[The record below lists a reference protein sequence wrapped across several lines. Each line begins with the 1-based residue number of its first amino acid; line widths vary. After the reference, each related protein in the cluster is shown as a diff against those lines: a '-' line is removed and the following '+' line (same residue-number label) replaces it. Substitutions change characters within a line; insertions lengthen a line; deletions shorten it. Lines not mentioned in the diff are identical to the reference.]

1 MKMKRKTILNPVLI
15 LSLMMALTTTL
26 VSTSTV
32 LADGEGSW
40 VTRTSMPTP
49 RTGLSVVAANN
60 GKIYAIGGWDGV
72 RAIVLDTVEEYD
84 PATDT
89 WTSRASMPTAREGL
103 RAVMAGNGK
112 IYAIGGGNNVI
123 VGTVE
128 EYDPTTDT
136 WTSRTSMPTPRTSP
150 DVTVASNGNIY
161 VIGGWANGIALD
173 TVEEYNPSTDSW
185 TVRTDMPTARGSL
198 GTVTLGDKIY
208 AIGGSNTGN
217 DSSLAIVEVYDP
229 VDDTWTTRASM
240 PTARQSFGAVAA
252 SNGRIYVIGG
262 WKYWSD
268 YVATVEEYDPVTDT
282 WAIRASMP
290 TARYMLDAAEASNG
304 KIYAIGGRIYM
315 ASSEVDANEEFT
327 PPFLPMFAATTDN
340 QEIYP
345 GDPVAVDLGIQN
357 AVDLYAAQ
365 ALCEVDPAVLEI
377 QSAEF
382 GDFFDPV
389 LRVALI
395 DQVDAVNGEW
405 LGAISQQNPAD
416 PLSGDGLYA
425 TLEYVAQAPGTS
437 NVSCEPIFS
446 DRDGFTLPVT
456 YSGTEITVLPF
467 ATLEGV
473 VLYQG
478 RTGHAGIEVTASGE
492 VTQSDE
498 TDAAG
503 TFVLD
508 ELRSGDY
515 EVEAS
520 AALYLPA
527 CAHEVTVTSGET
539 VTLDAVT
546 LLGGDLTGNEV
557 IDIGDLSLLGAG
569 FGTPATGADINADGI
584 VNVQDLAIL
593 AGNYET
599 SGCREW

>member
-1 MKMKRKTILNPVLI
+1 MKLKRLPNPILGRNIALVLVLAASVINVPAVNAMGNRYDPPATFSDDFSAYDIGSLGGPNWGNYVVSGDYTGQTAGVALNPISGGKGFRFYENCEIWGMCYQAIDFQKYQGLTDFTFSTKAMKTIDTRDIACGVPEIVTPLDGD
-15 LSLMMALTTTL
+15 
-26 VSTSTV
+26 
-32 LADGEGSW
+32 DGEFRFNITWGYYGEGIYYCDGGDCTQLAGEEINTPGKSLNTW
-40 VTRTSMPTP
+40 YSMEISFAGEQITITYEKGTANE
-49 RTGLSVVAANN
+49 RQYVATHEKAALVKSTITLRNAVCGLKQQEMYFDDVFFS
-60 GKIYAIGGWDGV
+60 
-72 RAIVLDTVEEYD
+72 T
-84 PATDT
+84 AT
-89 WTSRASMPTAREGL
+89 AL
-103 RAVMAGNGK
+103 
-112 IYAIGGGNNVI
+112 
-123 VGTVE
+123 
-128 EYDPTTDT
+128 
-136 WTSRTSMPTPRTSP
+136 
-150 DVTVASNGNIY
+150 VASNP
-161 VIGGWANGIALD
+161 D
-173 TVEEYNPSTDSW
+173 T
-185 TVRTDMPTARGSL
+185 
-198 GTVTLGDKIY
+198 
-208 AIGGSNTGN
+208 
-217 DSSLAIVEVYDP
+217 
-229 VDDTWTTRASM
+229 
-240 PTARQSFGAVAA
+240 
-252 SNGRIYVIGG
+252 
-262 WKYWSD
+262 
-268 YVATVEEYDPVTDT
+268 
-282 WAIRASMP
+282 
-290 TARYMLDAAEASNG
+290 
-304 KIYAIGGRIYM
+304 
-315 ASSEVDANEEFT
+315 
-327 PPFLPMFAATTDN
+327 
-340 QEIYP
+340 EIYP
-345 GDPVAVDLGIQN
+345 GDPVAVDLDIQD

-395 DQVDAVNGEW
+395 NQVDAVDGEW